1 MCIMLVDFSILFQL
15 SVLILTYHKYKTL
28 FSVLVLYNISYS
40 IYVYVPI
47 LVIGY
52 IYMYVCVYIYIYIFV
67 IWKYF
72 HFWIYHPQKIKQ
84 YLKWERK
91 CAR

>member
-1 MCIMLVDFSILFQL
+1 MCIMVVDFSILFQL

-47 LVIGY
+47 LVIGH
-52 IYMYVCVYIYIYIFV
+52 ITFFLCNLELLSLLNLPPP
-67 IWKYF
+67 KD
-72 HFWIYHPQKIKQ
+72 
-84 YLKWERK
+84 
-91 CAR
+91 